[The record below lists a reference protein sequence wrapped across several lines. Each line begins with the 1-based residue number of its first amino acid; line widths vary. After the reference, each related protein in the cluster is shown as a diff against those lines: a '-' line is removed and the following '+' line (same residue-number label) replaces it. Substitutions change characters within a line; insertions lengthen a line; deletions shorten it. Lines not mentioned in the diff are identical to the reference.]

1 MLAHANA
8 QTIRYSLKNNTIT
21 YFNESDVDW
30 SSAIDYQC
38 PDCLIGKST
47 KHRHIKGSRL
57 KYQNSYEPFQYLHTD
72 IFGPVHN
79 LPKSAPSYFIS
90 FTDETTKFR
99 WVYPLHDRRE
109 DSILDVFTTI
119 LAFIKTSF
127 RPVSWLY
134 KWTVVLSI
142 LTELSINSLKKW
154 YNSMLYNHSG
164 FPSTWSR
171 WTAKP
176 YLIRWLPYSTAM

>member
-1 MLAHANA
+1 TSESTRKYPYPFIHRMLAHANA

-119 LAFIKTSF
+119 LAFIKNQFQAS
-127 RPVSWLY
+127 
-134 KWTVVLSI
+134 VLVIQMDRGSEYTNRT
-142 LTELSINSLKKW
+142 LHKFLEKK
-154 YNSMLYNHSG
+154 MV
-164 FPSTWSR
+164 
-171 WTAKP
+171 
-176 YLIRWLPYSTAM
+176 